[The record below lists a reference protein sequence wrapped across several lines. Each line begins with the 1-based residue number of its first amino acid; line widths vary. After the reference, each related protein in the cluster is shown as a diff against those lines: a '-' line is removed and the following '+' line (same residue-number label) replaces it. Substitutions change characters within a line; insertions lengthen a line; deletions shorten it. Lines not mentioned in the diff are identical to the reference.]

1 MIFLY
6 TWWFLLKGNVGYW
19 PSKLDM
25 LFCRTPCIVWIEE
38 NSIEATV
45 TIFLLIFIRVNAV
58 NLMRYW
64 NIGMI
69 KSCVKQIQMEISA
82 GFLLMPWFICRN
94 ASCFFMLFL
103 FIRGL
108 KYYSDIKLWLYWF
121 FLFILCFTWDSLHV
135 SWIAT
140 LIYGF
145 QEKEAQKD

>member
-25 LFCRTPCIVWIEE
+25 LFCRTPCIAWIEE

-45 TIFLLIFIRVNAV
+45 TIFLLIFIWVNAV

-64 NIGMI
+64 NIRMI
-69 KSCVKQIQMEISA
+69 KSYVKQIQMEISA

-94 ASCFFMLFL
+94 ASFAFL
-103 FIRGL
+103 C
-108 KYYSDIKLWLYWF
+108 YF
-121 FLFILCFTWDSLHV
+121 FLSEDWSIIVTLNYDYTDFSCSSCVLLGIHSV
-135 SWIAT
+135 SA
-140 LIYGF
+140 
-145 QEKEAQKD
+145 E